1 MAISDSMIQTAMQH
15 LRAGHRGEAAKV
27 LRDVC
32 LMEPNHIRATCMLAV
47 ITYQE
52 GDAPAALSMLD
63 LLAEKNPR
71 KPEIIRSRAE
81 ILLGTGDLEG
91 ALAAQTEARMLNPKD
106 ARGHLQEGV
115 LLERMGKRE
124 EARQAG
130 ERAVALDTALIGA
143 QQLLASLAYRRGD
156 LEETSQR
163 MLQARSA
170 PRPSVDPNHHLA
182 LALFGLGR
190 MDELHSLAS
199 TMAPAQAFG
208 ETMVKAIA
216 AWRDND
222 PAACAELLVIAQP
235 QAGNAAV
242 DAPNRSVFIT
252 YGGILDGLL
261 AWRRENAD
269 RYGAEAERTIHVVGD
284 SHVLTSANLTL
295 PVDGIMTRFQSH
307 LAFGCKA
314 WHLVRE
320 EESPY
325 RGFYRAIAA
334 RIPQGATVV
343 AAFGELDCRLKEGI
357 MRVLQSDPKRDWRA
371 MVDELIES
379 YVAFMMREA
388 EEHGWTLW
396 LQTPPM
402 TNITANLLMNL
413 DRSIFLGIIKRF
425 NERLREVAT
434 SNNLRLIDVKAVTTE
449 DDHARYT
456 HYIDTNHVR
465 PSALIAALENAT

>member
-1 MAISDSMIQTAMQH
+1 MAISDSMIQTAMRH
-15 LRAGHRGEAAKV
+15 LRAGDRGEAAKV

-32 LMEPNHIRATCMLAV
+32 LMEPDHIRATCMLAV
-47 ITYQE
+47 VTYQE
-52 GDAPAALSMLD
+52 GDAAAALSMLD
-63 LLAEKNPR
+63 RLAEKNPR

-91 ALAAQTEARMLNPKD
+91 ALAAQTEARMLNPRD
-106 ARGHLQEGV
+106 PHGHLQEGV
-115 LLERMGKRE
+115 LLERMGRRE

-130 ERAVALDTALIGA
+130 ERAVALDARLIGA

-163 MLQARSA
+163 MLQARNA
-170 PRPSVDPNHHLA
+170 PKPNVDPNHHLA
-182 LALFGLGR
+182 LAMFGLDR
-190 MDELHSLAS
+190 VDELQGLAPAV
-199 TMAPAQAFG
+199 APAQAFG
-208 ETMVKAIA
+208 ETIVKAIA
-216 AWRDND
+216 AWCNND
-222 PAACAELLVIAQP
+222 PSACAEFLVTAQP

-261 AWRRENAD
+261 TWRREHAEM
-269 RYGAEAERTIHVVGD
+269 YGAETERTIHVIGD
-284 SHVLTSANLTL
+284 SHVLTAANLTL
-295 PVDGIMTRFQSH
+295 SVDGTMTRFESH

-325 RGFYRAIAA
+325 RGFFRTIAA

-357 MRVLQSDPKRDWRA
+357 MRVLQKDPKRDWRP
-371 MVDELIES
+371 MVDELVER
-379 YVAFMMREA
+379 YVAFMMQEA
-388 EEHGWTLW
+388 QQHGWTLW

-402 TNITANLLMNL
+402 TNITSNLLMNL

-425 NERLREVAT
+425 NERLREAAT
-434 SNNLRLIDVKAVTTE
+434 THNLRLIDVKAVTTE

-465 PSALIAALENAT
+465 PSALIAAF